1 MFLLLS
7 WLIFGLL
14 VGWISKKLHPG
25 DDPVGFIPTVAIGVS
40 GSFIGGAINWLLGM
54 GSQPFQA
61 SGLIM
66 SILGGIV
73 ACAIWRWY
81 NLKFSET
88 GPKSFFT
95 GKSLR

>member
-25 DDPVGFIPTVAIGVS
+25 DDPVGFIPTVGIGVA

-73 ACAIWRWY
+73 ACAVWRWY
-81 NLKFSET
+81 NLKFSEN